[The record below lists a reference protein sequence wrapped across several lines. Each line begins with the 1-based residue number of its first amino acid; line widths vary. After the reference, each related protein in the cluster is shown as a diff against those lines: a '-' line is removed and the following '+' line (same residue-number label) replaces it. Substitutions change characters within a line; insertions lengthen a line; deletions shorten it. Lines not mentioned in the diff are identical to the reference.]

1 MNKTLLSIV
10 EIGGYDN
17 YSKLYESKGF
27 TVEVASSMRKAIK
40 LLKKCHPVV
49 IVAEFNF
56 QSDFRDRTSSLESLM
71 ATVQAKDN
79 TKVIVFY
86 VAEQRQ
92 QLEKLLAVFEVY
104 ETIAFPVNAQKLSD
118 TLDKALQEAA

>member
-86 VAEQRQ
+86 EAEQRQ